1 MAWFSSNVKVTF
13 IDDATGELF
22 GVTKM
27 PPDDLPESFELDTT
41 LHLGEDDWSV
51 VDAQPKTR
59 AEYTK
64 SRALTLHLHRVEKID
79 PSKLLYSLA
88 TICDRAPPLGDGL
101 SKPND
106 GDYTLHEDDWRQIE
120 FVSAN
125 DREYIAA
132 QVAKVHQFK
141 VDNWTGQAWKNIFVR
156 PDHPTEL
163 ASLNIAIDELK
174 NVLSGCPQNG
184 VVIFQSFS
192 NPTGSARVVLGGF
205 SFRVSTGTMIY
216 GHQIGGNIAS
226 LAAHVYVDNDSEV
239 ETISRSLRSIALLAP
254 LLLVDWN
261 TDSLVSLS
269 ATEEINRWLMLLA
282 DAG

>member
-13 IDDATGELF
+13 IDDATGESF

-27 PPDDLPESFELDTT
+27 PPDDLPESFEVDTT

-59 AEYTK
+59 AEYAK
-64 SRALTLHLHRVEKID
+64 SRALTLHLRRVEKID
-79 PSKLLYSLA
+79 PSQLLYSLA
-88 TICDRAPPLGDGL
+88 TICDRAPPLCDGH
-101 SKPND
+101 SKPSD

-120 FVSAN
+120 FVAAN

-141 VDNWTGQAWKNIFVR
+141 VDNWTGHAWKNIFVR

-163 ASLNIAIDELK
+163 ASLKIAMVDLK
-174 NVLSGCPQNG
+174 NALPDCPQNG
-184 VVIFQSFS
+184 VVVFQSFS
-192 NPTGSARVVLGGF
+192 NPTGSGRVVLGGF

-216 GHQIGGNIAS
+216 GHQIGDNIAS
-226 LAAHVYVDNDSEV
+226 LAAHVSVDNDSEF
-239 ETISRSLRSIALLAP
+239 ETVSQSLQSIALLAP
-254 LLLVDWN
+254 MLLVDWN